1 MTDGNAKSDLEHAS
15 ERAVRAS
22 TKGTGIL
29 ARFIT
34 KATIRARK
42 YYQKH
47 FSSSLRAL
55 KKDGA
60 TKELA
65 VSSPLTRAEAKEL
78 ITNAREN
85 GILVGVKKMQPDGDE
100 GKNQSLHQQ
109 EKLAKNEIKY
119 EKWNERRKVLKNV
132 PVLNKISK
140 KQADKFRERSKE
152 DNLKY
157 PDERYIILCNKSHLA
172 FFNEQLELLE
182 KKRTQRTVSDDLKE
196 ITDNGMISK
205 DDKIVSRDINIS
217 PEQLEVGT
225 DYGSCFVKDYNKN
238 FCLQKISKLEYCEIR
253 ELLFELKSHGAKVMP
268 NGDVMVA
275 INSDDLEE
283 YKKFAPLDKSIKEY
297 GEYGGKQIESESN
310 NNNIINVKIG
320 DDLNKTQ
327 EQIKMEYLKFKEQY
341 KNKDYF
347 IVHTPDGIKTACVR
361 EKDTKEMADE
371 VKKKS
376 STADLLKEANEFA
389 EEKEQVIENV
399 PSIELEEEQVIDR

>member
-22 TKGTGIL
+22 TKSTGIL
-29 ARFIT
+29 ARLMA
-34 KATIRARK
+34 KATSKARK

-100 GKNQSLHQQ
+100 GKNQSLHKQ
-109 EKLAKNEIKY
+109 EKLAKNEIKF
-119 EKWNERRKVLKNV
+119 EKWNERRKVFKNV
-132 PVLNKISK
+132 PFLGWLSQRK
-140 KQADKFRERSKE
+140 ADKFRERSKE

-172 FFNEQLELLE
+172 FFNEQLEILE
-182 KKRTQRTVSDDLKE
+182 KKRTQRTVSEDLDE
-196 ITDNGMISK
+196 INDNGLIDK
-205 DDKIVSRDINIS
+205 DSKIVSRDINIS
-217 PEQLEVGT
+217 PEQLEIGT
-225 DYGSCFVKDYNKN
+225 DYGSCFVRDYTKN
-238 FCLQKISKLEYCEIR
+238 FCHQKISKSEYCEIR
-253 ELLFELKSHGAKVMP
+253 EQLFELKSHGAKVMP
-268 NGDVMVA
+268 NGEVIVA

-283 YKKFAPLDKSIKEY
+283 YKKFAPLDKPIKEY
-297 GEYGGKQIESESN
+297 GASGAKEIEAESN
-310 NNNIINVKIG
+310 SNNIISVK
-320 DDLNKTQ
+320 LNNDNDFSA
-327 EQIKMEYLKFKEQY
+327 FKNTY
-341 KNKDYF
+341 KGKDF
-347 IVHTPDGIKTACVR
+347 VAIHNSDGTINAYVR
-361 EKDTKEMADE
+361 EKDTKEMAEE

-376 STADLLKEANEFA
+376 STADLLREANEFA
-389 EEKEQVIENV
+389 EEKENTLDIA
-399 PSIELEEEQVIDR
+399 PSIELEEEQLIDR

>member
-22 TKGTGIL
+22 TNSTGIL
-29 ARFIT
+29 ARLMA
-34 KATIRARK
+34 KATSKARK

-100 GKNQSLHQQ
+100 GKNQSLYKQ
-109 EKLAKNEIKY
+109 EKLAKNEIKF
-119 EKWNERRKVLKNV
+119 EKWNERRKVFKNV
-132 PVLNKISK
+132 PFLGWLSQIKT
-140 KQADKFRERSKE
+140 DKFRERSKE

-172 FFNEQLELLE
+172 FFNEQLEILE
-182 KKRTQRTVSDDLKE
+182 KKRTQRTVSEDLDE
-196 ITDNGMISK
+196 INNNGLIDK
-205 DDKIVSRDINIS
+205 DSKIVSRDINIS
-217 PEQLEVGT
+217 PEQLEIGT
-225 DYGSCFVKDYNKN
+225 DYGSCFVRDYTKN
-238 FCLQKISKLEYCEIR
+238 FCHQKISKSEYCEIR
-253 ELLFELKSHGAKVMP
+253 EQLFELKSHGAKVMP
-268 NGDVMVA
+268 SGEVIVA

-283 YKKFAPLDKSIKEY
+283 YKKFAPLDKPIKEY
-297 GEYGGKQIESESN
+297 GASGAKEIEAESN
-310 NNNIINVKIG
+310 SNNIISVKLNNDNDFGAFKNTYKGKDFVAIHNV
-320 DDLNKTQ
+320 
-327 EQIKMEYLKFKEQY
+327 
-341 KNKDYF
+341 
-347 IVHTPDGIKTACVR
+347 DGSINAYVR

-376 STADLLKEANEFA
+376 STADLLREANEFA
-389 EEKEQVIENV
+389 EEKENTLDIA
-399 PSIELEEEQVIDR
+399 PSIELEEEQLIDR

>member
-22 TKGTGIL
+22 TKSTGIL
-29 ARFIT
+29 ARLMA
-34 KATIRARK
+34 KATSKARK

-100 GKNQSLHQQ
+100 GKNQSLYKQ
-109 EKLAKNEIKY
+109 EKLAKNEIKF
-119 EKWNERRKVLKNV
+119 ERWNERRKVLKNV
-132 PVLNKISK
+132 PILGKFSQK
-140 KQADKFRERSKE
+140 RADKFRERSKE

-172 FFNEQLELLE
+172 FFNEQLEILE
-182 KKRTQRTVSDDLKE
+182 KKRTQRTISEDLDE
-196 ITDNGMISK
+196 INDNGLIDK
-205 DDKIVSRDINIS
+205 DSKIVSRDINIS
-217 PEQLEVGT
+217 PEQLEIGT
-225 DYGSCFVKDYNKN
+225 DYGSCFVRDYTKN
-238 FCLQKISKLEYCEIR
+238 FCHQKISKSEYCEIR
-253 ELLFELKSHGAKVMP
+253 EQLFELKSHGAKVMP
-268 NGDVMVA
+268 NGEVIVA

-283 YKKFAPLDKSIKEY
+283 YKKFAPLDKPIKEY
-297 GEYGGKQIESESN
+297 GASGAKEIEAESN
-310 NNNIINVKIG
+310 SNNIIIVK
-320 DDLNKTQ
+320 LNNDNDFSA
-327 EQIKMEYLKFKEQY
+327 FKNTY
-341 KNKDYF
+341 KGKDF
-347 IVHTPDGIKTACVR
+347 VAIHNSDGTINAYVR
-361 EKDTKEMADE
+361 EKDTKEMAEE

-376 STADLLKEANEFA
+376 STADLLREANEFA
-389 EEKEQVIENV
+389 EEKENTLDIA
-399 PSIELEEEQVIDR
+399 PSIELEEEQLIDR

>member
-15 ERAVRAS
+15 EKAVRAS
-22 TKGTGIL
+22 TKSTGIL
-29 ARFIT
+29 ARLMA
-34 KATIRARK
+34 KATSKARK

-100 GKNQSLHQQ
+100 GKNQSLHKQ
-109 EKLAKNEIKY
+109 EKLAKNEIKF
-119 EKWNERRKVLKNV
+119 EKWNERRKVFKNV
-132 PVLNKISK
+132 PFLGWLSQIKT
-140 KQADKFRERSKE
+140 DKFRERSKE

-172 FFNEQLELLE
+172 FFNEQLEILE
-182 KKRTQRTVSDDLKE
+182 KKRTQRTVSEDLDE
-196 ITDNGMISK
+196 INNNGLIDK
-205 DDKIVSRDINIS
+205 DSKIVSRDINIS
-217 PEQLEVGT
+217 PEQLEIGT
-225 DYGSCFVKDYNKN
+225 DYGSCFVRDYTKN
-238 FCLQKISKLEYCEIR
+238 FCHQKISKSEYCEIR
-253 ELLFELKSHGAKVMP
+253 EQLFELKSHGAKVMP
-268 NGDVMVA
+268 NGEVIVA

-283 YKKFAPLDKSIKEY
+283 YKKFAPLDKPIKEY
-297 GEYGGKQIESESN
+297 GASGAKEIEAESN
-310 NNNIINVKIG
+310 SNNIISVKLNNDSDFGTFKNTYKGKDFVAIHNV
-320 DDLNKTQ
+320 
-327 EQIKMEYLKFKEQY
+327 
-341 KNKDYF
+341 
-347 IVHTPDGIKTACVR
+347 DGSINAYVR

-376 STADLLKEANEFA
+376 STADLLREANEFA
-389 EEKEQVIENV
+389 EEKENTLDIA
-399 PSIELEEEQVIDR
+399 PSIELEEEQLIDR

>member
-22 TKGTGIL
+22 TKSTGIL
-29 ARFIT
+29 ARLMA
-34 KATIRARK
+34 KATSKARK

-100 GKNQSLHQQ
+100 GKNQSLYKQ
-109 EKLAKNEIKY
+109 EKLAKNEIKF
-119 EKWNERRKVLKNV
+119 ERWNERRKVLKNI
-132 PVLNKISK
+132 PILGKFSQK
-140 KQADKFRERSKE
+140 RADKFKERSKE

-172 FFNEQLELLE
+172 FFNEQLEILE
-182 KKRTQRTVSDDLKE
+182 KKRTQRTISEDLDE
-196 ITDNGMISK
+196 INDNGLIDK
-205 DDKIVSRDINIS
+205 DSKIVSRDINIS
-217 PEQLEVGT
+217 PEQLEIGT
-225 DYGSCFVKDYNKN
+225 DYGSCFVRDYTKN
-238 FCLQKISKLEYCEIR
+238 FCHQKISKSEYCEIR
-253 ELLFELKSHGAKVMP
+253 EQLFELKSHGAKVMP
-268 NGDVMVA
+268 NGEVIVA

-283 YKKFAPLDKSIKEY
+283 YKKFAPLDKPIKEY
-297 GEYGGKQIESESN
+297 GASGAKEIEAESN
-310 NNNIINVKIG
+310 SNNIISVK
-320 DDLNKTQ
+320 LNN
-327 EQIKMEYLKFKEQY
+327 ENDFGAFKNTY
-341 KNKDYF
+341 KGKDF
-347 IVHTPDGIKTACVR
+347 VAIHNSDGTINAYVR
-361 EKDTKEMADE
+361 EKDTKEMAEE

-376 STADLLKEANEFA
+376 STADLLREANEFA
-389 EEKEQVIENV
+389 EEKEQSLDIDPMIE
-399 PSIELEEEQVIDR
+399 IEEEQLIDR

>member
-15 ERAVRAS
+15 EKAVRAS
-22 TKGTGIL
+22 TKSTGIL
-29 ARFIT
+29 ARLMA
-34 KATIRARK
+34 KATSKARK

-100 GKNQSLHQQ
+100 GKNQSLHKQ
-109 EKLAKNEIKY
+109 EKLAKNEIKF
-119 EKWNERRKVLKNV
+119 EKWNERRKVFKNV
-132 PVLNKISK
+132 PFLGWLSQIKT
-140 KQADKFRERSKE
+140 DKFRERSKE

-172 FFNEQLELLE
+172 FFNEQLEILE
-182 KKRTQRTVSDDLKE
+182 KKRTQRTVSEDLDE
-196 ITDNGMISK
+196 INNNGLIDK
-205 DDKIVSRDINIS
+205 DSKIVSRDINIS
-217 PEQLEVGT
+217 PEQLEIGT
-225 DYGSCFVKDYNKN
+225 DYGSCFVRDYTKN
-238 FCLQKISKLEYCEIR
+238 FCHQKISKSEYCEIR
-253 ELLFELKSHGAKVMP
+253 EQLFELKSHGAKVMP
-268 NGDVMVA
+268 NGEVIVA

-283 YKKFAPLDKSIKEY
+283 YKKFAPLDKPIKEY
-297 GEYGGKQIESESN
+297 GASGAKEIEAESN
-310 NNNIINVKIG
+310 SNNIISVKLNNDNDFGAFKNTYKGKDFVAIHNV
-320 DDLNKTQ
+320 
-327 EQIKMEYLKFKEQY
+327 
-341 KNKDYF
+341 
-347 IVHTPDGIKTACVR
+347 DGSINAYVR

-376 STADLLKEANEFA
+376 STADLLREANEFA
-389 EEKEQVIENV
+389 EEKENTLDIA
-399 PSIELEEEQVIDR
+399 PSIELEEEQLIDR

>member
-15 ERAVRAS
+15 EKAVRAS
-22 TKGTGIL
+22 TKSTGIL
-29 ARFIT
+29 ARLMA
-34 KATIRARK
+34 KATSKARK

-100 GKNQSLHQQ
+100 GKNQSLHKQ
-109 EKLAKNEIKY
+109 EKLAKNEIKF
-119 EKWNERRKVLKNV
+119 EKWNERRKVFKNV
-132 PVLNKISK
+132 PFLGWLSQIKT
-140 KQADKFRERSKE
+140 DKFRERSKE

-172 FFNEQLELLE
+172 FFNEQLEILE
-182 KKRTQRTVSDDLKE
+182 KKRTQRTVSEDLDE
-196 ITDNGMISK
+196 INNNGLIDK
-205 DDKIVSRDINIS
+205 DSKIVSRDINIS
-217 PEQLEVGT
+217 PEQLEIGT
-225 DYGSCFVKDYNKN
+225 DYGSCFVRDYTKN
-238 FCLQKISKLEYCEIR
+238 FCHQKISKSEYCEIR
-253 ELLFELKSHGAKVMP
+253 EQLFELKSHGAKVMP
-268 NGDVMVA
+268 NGEVIVA

-283 YKKFAPLDKSIKEY
+283 YKKFAPLDKPIKEY
-297 GEYGGKQIESESN
+297 GASGAKEIEAESN
-310 NNNIINVKIG
+310 SNNIISVK
-320 DDLNKTQ
+320 LNNDSDFGT
-327 EQIKMEYLKFKEQY
+327 FKNTY
-341 KNKDYF
+341 KGKDF
-347 IVHTPDGIKTACVR
+347 VAIHNADGSINAYVR

-376 STADLLKEANEFA
+376 STADLLREANEFA
-389 EEKEQVIENV
+389 EEKENTLDIA
-399 PSIELEEEQVIDR
+399 PSIELEEEQLIDR

>member
-22 TKGTGIL
+22 TKSTGIL
-29 ARFIT
+29 ARLMA
-34 KATIRARK
+34 KATSKARK

-100 GKNQSLHQQ
+100 GKNQSLHKQ
-109 EKLAKNEIKY
+109 EKLAKNEIKF
-119 EKWNERRKVLKNV
+119 EKWNERRKVFKNV
-132 PVLNKISK
+132 PFLGWFSQRKT
-140 KQADKFRERSKE
+140 DKFRERSKE

-172 FFNEQLELLE
+172 FFNEQLEILE
-182 KKRTQRTVSDDLKE
+182 KKRTQRTISEDLDE
-196 ITDNGMISK
+196 INDNGLIDK
-205 DDKIVSRDINIS
+205 DSKIVSRDINIS
-217 PEQLEVGT
+217 PEQLEIGT
-225 DYGSCFVKDYNKN
+225 DYGSCFVRDYTKN
-238 FCLQKISKLEYCEIR
+238 FCHQKISKSEYCEIR
-253 ELLFELKSHGAKVMP
+253 EQLFELKSHGAKVMP
-268 NGDVMVA
+268 NGEVIVA

-283 YKKFAPLDKSIKEY
+283 YKKFAPLDKPIKEY
-297 GEYGGKQIESESN
+297 GASGAKEIEAESN
-310 NNNIINVKIG
+310 SNNIISVK
-320 DDLNKTQ
+320 LNNDNDFSA
-327 EQIKMEYLKFKEQY
+327 FKNTY
-341 KNKDYF
+341 KGKDF
-347 IVHTPDGIKTACVR
+347 VAIHNSDGTINAYVR
-361 EKDTKEMADE
+361 EKDTKEMAEE

-376 STADLLKEANEFA
+376 STADLLREANEFA
-389 EEKEQVIENV
+389 EEKENTLDIA
-399 PSIELEEEQVIDR
+399 PSIELEEEQLIDR

>member
-15 ERAVRAS
+15 EKAVRAS
-22 TKGTGIL
+22 TKSTGIL
-29 ARFIT
+29 ARLMA
-34 KATIRARK
+34 KATSKARK

-100 GKNQSLHQQ
+100 GKNQSLHKQ
-109 EKLAKNEIKY
+109 EKLAKNEIKF

-132 PVLNKISK
+132 PFLGWFSQIKT
-140 KQADKFRERSKE
+140 DKFRERSKE

-172 FFNEQLELLE
+172 FFNEQLEILE
-182 KKRTQRTVSDDLKE
+182 KKRTQRTVSEDLDE
-196 ITDNGMISK
+196 INNNGLIDK
-205 DDKIVSRDINIS
+205 DSKIVSRDINIS
-217 PEQLEVGT
+217 PEQLEIGT
-225 DYGSCFVKDYNKN
+225 DYGSCFVRDYTKN
-238 FCLQKISKLEYCEIR
+238 FCHQKISKSEYCEIR
-253 ELLFELKSHGAKVMP
+253 EQLFELKSHGAKVMP
-268 NGDVMVA
+268 NGEVIVA

-283 YKKFAPLDKSIKEY
+283 YKKFAPLDKPIKEY
-297 GEYGGKQIESESN
+297 GASGAKEIEAESN
-310 NNNIINVKIG
+310 SNNIISVK
-320 DDLNKTQ
+320 LNNDNDFG
-327 EQIKMEYLKFKEQY
+327 EFKNTY
-341 KNKDYF
+341 KGKDF
-347 IVHTPDGIKTACVR
+347 VAIHNADGSINAYVR

-376 STADLLKEANEFA
+376 STADLLREANEFA
-389 EEKEQVIENV
+389 EEKEQSLDIDPMIE
-399 PSIELEEEQVIDR
+399 IEEEQLIDR